1 LRRHS
6 PALRAT
12 LLAAFCHRR
21 MQELTDTLVELL
33 ISLIHRI
40 GAKAERK
47 VEKELLDDLKR
58 ISGKTGCCS
67 NSSRPHSN
75 NPMASLRRSSSRW

>member
-1 LRRHS
+1 
-6 PALRAT
+6 
-12 LLAAFCHRR
+12 

-47 VEKELLDDLKR
+47 VEKELLDDLKGSTPVNR
-58 ISGKTGCCS
+58 GK
-67 NSSRPHSN
+67 
-75 NPMASLRRSSSRW
+75 